1 MHSDH
6 GITVIDENNV
16 EGNVNNKEVSNN
28 EEDYEDDNEDSVP
41 VASGT
46 TGTKHGSKI
55 QDEID
60 ALMLVITDLF
70 K

>member
-6 GITVIDENNV
+6 NITVIDENNV
-16 EGNVNNKEVSNN
+16 EGNVVNKEKEVSNN
-28 EEDYEDDNEDSVP
+28 EEDYEDDNDEFVP

-60 ALMLVITDLF
+60 SLMLP
-70 K
+70 KQ